1 MSMAALPPV
10 PDADMFRRELLHVTR
25 SLQTIVHAGVMP
37 ICQRHSLTA
46 QQMYVLIELLDE
58 PGQSAGQLSDRA
70 GILRTNFSA
79 VCHKLEERGLVER
92 RRSARDKRAF
102 ELRITDEGRSLLRS
116 IDEEV
121 KGLYGPVF
129 EAESPETFAT
139 ILTGFRAL
147 RDFSERLGR

>member
-37 ICQRHSLTA
+37 ICQRHALTA
-46 QQMYVLIELLDE
+46 QQMYVLVELLDE

-79 VCHKLEERGLVER
+79 VCHKLEERGWWNVVAAR
-92 RRSARDKRAF
+92 GTSAPSSCASPMRA
-102 ELRITDEGRSLLRS
+102 
-116 IDEEV
+116 V
-121 KGLYGPVF
+121 PC
-129 EAESPETFAT
+129 
-139 ILTGFRAL
+139 
-147 RDFSERLGR
+147 

>member
-25 SLQTIVHAGVMP
+25 SLQT
-37 ICQRHSLTA
+37 
-46 QQMYVLIELLDE
+46 
-58 PGQSAGQLSDRA
+58 AGQLSDRA

-102 ELRITDEGRSLLRS
+102 ELRITDEGRALLKS
-116 IDEEV
+116 IDGEV

-129 EAESPETFAT
+129 EAEPPETFAT

>member
-1 MSMAALPPV
+1 M
-10 PDADMFRRELLHVTR
+10 
-25 SLQTIVHAGVMP
+25 
-37 ICQRHSLTA
+37 
-46 QQMYVLIELLDE
+46 
-58 PGQSAGQLSDRA
+58 
-70 GILRTNFSA
+70 
-79 VCHKLEERGLVER
+79 
-92 RRSARDKRAF
+92 
-102 ELRITDEGRSLLRS
+102 LRS

>member
-1 MSMAALPPV
+1 
-10 PDADMFRRELLHVTR
+10 MFRRELLHVTR

-37 ICQRHSLTA
+37 ICQRHALTA